1 MAEPVGRPRNYN
13 DKEVERIK
21 ALLELYI
28 EKSDIPIIAE
38 FAYMNDIPRQTFYD
52 YPEFSTLL
60 KKLMDKKESNLE
72 KLGLIGEINSTMAI
86 FSLKQLGWRD
96 KQDVNMSGD
105 VGIQVAWQE

>member
-1 MAEPVGRPRNYN
+1 MANPVGRPRNYD
-13 DKEVERIK
+13 DKDIERIK

-38 FAYMNDIPRQTFYD
+38 FAYMNDIPRTTFYD

-60 KKLMDKKESNLE
+60 KKLMDKKEANLE
-72 KLGLIGEINSTMAI
+72 KLGLLGEVNSTMAI
-86 FSLKQLGWRD
+86 FSLKQMGWRD

-105 VGIQVAWQE
+105 VGIEVSWQE